1 MASSNLALEVFAEKI
16 KENVKGYYAM
26 QVNEDMVEVKFWV
39 NNVLVILEPQLEKS
53 GSIYTT
59 IEMIYYTQLYN
70 EKLARLYISSKA
82 VKLEDNNIG
91 LKLTCEY
98 EEIKEDP
105 AMLIYEDELFMFLD
119 ELNRMNEIQ
128 DFIEFAQEVFKQFS
142 GLV

>member
-105 AMLIYEDELFMFLD
+105 AMLIYEDELFMFLN